1 MRVKCYVILNCL
13 LLGGCLSERKAE
25 KIKSAA
31 VNEFVKA
38 FPCNNDSTFLAAG
51 SDTAIVYDTVY
62 IEGEIPG
69 AFHPEYVDRGLVP
82 SFCGGID
89 ESKYPMKAFTIPE
102 QSKKSEQIKYIVKT
116 VRIKDTVKIVTVD
129 TRKEKYISG
138 LLNESLAAGRTAV
151 NEAYYWKS
159 KARTRFWILMA
170 IAALLTGY
178 GGFRLWAK
186 IKSVGIKGLTI

>member
-38 FPCNNDSTFLAAG
+38 NPCNNDSTFLAGG

-62 IEGEIPG
+62 IADEPESVIVPYHGDNMPPE
-69 AFHPEYVDRGLVP
+69 AFQFYPL
-82 SFCGGID
+82 ID
-89 ESKYPMKAFTIPE
+89 SSKL
-102 QSKKSEQIKYIVKT
+102 SRQIKYITKT

-129 TRKEKYISG
+129 KRQINLLTEQVRNSQIANSVTQISAS
-138 LLNESLAAGRTAV
+138 E
-151 NEAYYWKS
+151 WKS
-159 KARTRFWILMA
+159 KARTRFWILIA
-170 IAALLTGY
+170 IAALLTCY
-178 GGFRLWAK
+178 GGFRWWAK